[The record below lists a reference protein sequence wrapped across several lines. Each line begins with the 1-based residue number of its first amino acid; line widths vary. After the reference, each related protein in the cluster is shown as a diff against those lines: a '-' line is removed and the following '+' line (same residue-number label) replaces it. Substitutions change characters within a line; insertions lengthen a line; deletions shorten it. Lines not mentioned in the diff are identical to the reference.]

1 MQAADRIRNVAL
13 VGHRGSGKTSLHEA
27 LLHEAGATTRLG
39 SVADGT
45 TVSDSDDDEKARGM
59 SISASL
65 ASFDWRDVKVNLID
79 TPGEPSFIADALGA
93 LRVCESAVFVVNG
106 VLGVEVGTQRLWQRA
121 QELGVARLIYV
132 NMLDRERAAFFRVLE
147 ALKDAFGPHVVATE
161 IPIGSEHN
169 TRGVI
174 DLVDMKAYEYA
185 DGVCTEVPIPDD
197 LADVA
202 QEYREKL
209 MDEVAENSESLME
222 RYLEGEEISH
232 EEIVTALEDG
242 TDHGHI
248 FPVTCG
254 VATTRLGSNRLLDAI
269 VDDLPSPVQ
278 HGGLQL
284 DGMRLEPD
292 ADGEMF
298 SYVFK
303 TRADPYAGRINLF
316 RVYQGTVTHDTQV
329 LNTRTHHKERI
340 GQLLVPQGKDVK
352 QAEAFGPGD
361 IGAVAK
367 LKETRAGDW
376 LAARDEPLQMPSI
389 KLPAPVMAFAMEP
402 KSKGDEDKVFTAL
415 RRLQEE
421 DPTID
426 LHRDMQTGEQ
436 IVAGLSQIHVEVI
449 VERMRA
455 RFGAEVTLKPPR
467 VPYQETIRTG
477 AKAHGRHK
485 KQTGGRGQFGDCH
498 IEIEPLAGGDFEF
511 VNAIKGG
518 VIPTGFIPAVE
529 KGVLDAM
536 STGTVAGYPVK
547 GVRVRLFDGSY
558 HSVDSSEM
566 AFKLA
571 GSLAMK
577 QALAQAGAVLLEP
590 IMLLTA
596 SVPDES
602 VGDVMGDLSSRR
614 GRPLGTEAVGGMTE
628 VKAEVPMAEI
638 LTYAPDLRSLTGGQG
653 EYTMEFLRYEEVPA
667 HLAQKVVE
675 KAQEEEEVRAASG
688 LATLQRRGP
697 QPGHTHQPV
706 RHRVRRLRAHAAAG
720 RARRDLPGRRL
731 AARGVRPVHGAGA
744 ARGLDPRVGRRRA
757 RAAAHAPRRARAVA
771 ARAPAGAP
779 RACPRRAGGHG
790 RGRRGRAARG
800 RRDAA
805 SAAPPAPRARGA
817 HQRRPQDAARAGGLQ
832 RLRPHAHGRR
842 RGALA
847 RRPGRLRPAADR
859 PPERGLDHGDVGAQ
873 LVPLRDRSLG
883 RGRRRAARRPG
894 RRAVGADARGAGS
907 QRRGGR
913 ARRATSHVN
922 T

>member
-45 TVSDSDDDEKARGM
+45 TVSDADEDEKARGM

-65 ASFDWRDVKVNLID
+65 ASFEWRDVKVNLID

-106 VLGVEVGTQRLWQRA
+106 VLGVEVGTQRLWERA
-121 QELGVARLIYV
+121 EELGVARLVYV
-132 NMLDRERAAFFRVLE
+132 NMLDRERADFFRVLDG
-147 ALKDAFGPHVVATE
+147 LKNAFGPHVVATE
-161 IPIGSEHN
+161 IPIGLEHE

-174 DLVDMKAYEYA
+174 DLVDMKAYEYN
-185 DGVCTEVPIPDD
+185 GGGCSEIPIPDD
-197 LADVA
+197 MAGLA

-232 EEIVTALEDG
+232 DEIVTALEDG

-254 VATTRLGSNRLLDAI
+254 VATSRLASNRLLDAI

-278 HGGLQL
+278 HGGLVL
-284 DGMRLEPD
+284 ENTRLEPD
-292 ADGEMF
+292 PEGEMF
-298 SYVFK
+298 AYVFK

-329 LNTRTHHKERI
+329 MNTRTHHKERI
-340 GQLLVPQGKDVK
+340 GQLLVPQGKEVK
-352 QAEAFGPGD
+352 HADAFGPGD

-367 LKETRAGDW
+367 LKETHAGDW
-376 LAARDEPLQMPSI
+376 LAARDEPIQMPSI
-389 KLPAPVMAFAMEP
+389 KLPAPVMAFSMEP
-402 KSKGDEDKVFTAL
+402 ASKGDEDKVFTAL

-426 LHRDMQTGEQ
+426 LHRDAQTGEQ

-455 RFGAEVTLKPPR
+455 RFGAEVILKPPR
-467 VPYQETIRTG
+467 VPYQETIRKG

-498 IEIEPLAGGDFEF
+498 IEIEPLEGGEFEF

-529 KGVLDAM
+529 KGVVDAM
-536 STGTVAGYPVK
+536 QQGAVAGYPVK

-558 HSVDSSEM
+558 HTVDSSEM
-566 AFKLA
+566 AFRLA
-571 GSLAMK
+571 GSIAMK
-577 QALAQAGAVLLEP
+577 DALAQAGAVLLEP
-590 IMLLTA
+590 IMLLIA
-596 SVPDES
+596 SVPES
-602 VGDVMGDLSSRR
+602 AVGDVMGDLSSRR

-638 LTYAPDLRSLTGGQG
+638 LSYAPDLRSLTGGQG
-653 EYTMEFLRYEEVPA
+653 EYTMEFLRYEEVPS
-667 HLAQKVVE
+667 HLAQKVVD
-675 KAQEEEEVRAASG
+675 KAQEEEEVRA
-688 LATLQRRGP
+688 
-697 QPGHTHQPV
+697 
-706 RHRVRRLRAHAAAG
+706 
-720 RARRDLPGRRL
+720 
-731 AARGVRPVHGAGA
+731 
-744 ARGLDPRVGRRRA
+744 
-757 RAAAHAPRRARAVA
+757 
-771 ARAPAGAP
+771 
-779 RACPRRAGGHG
+779 
-790 RGRRGRAARG
+790 
-800 RRDAA
+800 
-805 SAAPPAPRARGA
+805 
-817 HQRRPQDAARAGGLQ
+817 
-832 RLRPHAHGRR
+832 
-842 RGALA
+842 
-847 RRPGRLRPAADR
+847 
-859 PPERGLDHGDVGAQ
+859 
-873 LVPLRDRSLG
+873 
-883 RGRRRAARRPG
+883 
-894 RRAVGADARGAGS
+894 
-907 QRRGGR
+907 
-913 ARRATSHVN
+913 
-922 T
+922 